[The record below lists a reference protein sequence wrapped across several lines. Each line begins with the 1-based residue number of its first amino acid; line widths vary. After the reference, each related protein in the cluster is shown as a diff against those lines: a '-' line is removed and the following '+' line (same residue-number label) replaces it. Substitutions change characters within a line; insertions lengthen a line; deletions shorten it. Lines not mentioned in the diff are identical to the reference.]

1 MRAAELPATGFYTP
15 SQLVQGARRH
25 DIEVRA
31 ADVSLSD
38 EDSSR
43 ERRTGQPD
51 QAQPAVRLGLRQVAG
66 LGAEAAARIVA
77 ARDNMPFENPQ
88 DLALRA
94 ALDQR
99 DMQQLAAADALTSLE
114 DETGSVQ
121 VIVWPDVYAANRSLI
136 LAARL
141 LARSFE
147 DLSPWLGRLL
157 MESRD
162 FR

>member
-1 MRAAELPATGFYTP
+1 M
-15 SQLVQGARRH
+15 
-25 DIEVRA
+25 
-31 ADVSLSD
+31 
-38 EDSSR
+38 
-43 ERRTGQPD
+43 
-51 QAQPAVRLGLRQVAG
+51 RLGLRLVAG

-77 ARDNMPFENPQ
+77 ARDNVPFENPQ

-141 LARSFE
+141 LARSFK
-147 DLSPWLGRLL
+147 DFSPWLGRLL

>member
-1 MRAAELPATGFYTP
+1 M
-15 SQLVQGARRH
+15 
-25 DIEVRA
+25 RA

-99 DMQQLAAADALTSLE
+99 EMQQLAAADALTSLE
-114 DETGSVQ
+114 GETGSVQ
-121 VIVWPDVYAANRSLI
+121 VIVWPDVYTANRSLI
-136 LAARL
+136 LAAHL

-162 FR
+162 FRWLMLELAR